1 MPFDELIPAL
11 EGGKI
16 DMIIACMTI
25 TPPRNMRVAY
35 VGPYFMSGQS
45 LITTKEIATGIKT
58 ADDINKPDFSVGVTG
73 GTTSEISARGMMPK
87 ARIVVKKTLA
97 EVLDLMLQGKVMG
110 VITDYPTA
118 SVVAL
123 QYQDKGII
131 GLKPFTVEPVGIAV
145 RPDDF
150 LFVNLMQNFLNTLQI
165 NGQLQAMTNRWF
177 ENPWWLNQLPAM
189 HQFL

>member
-1 MPFDELIPAL
+1 
-11 EGGKI
+11 
-16 DMIIACMTI
+16 
-25 TPPRNMRVAY
+25 
-35 VGPYFMSGQS
+35 MSGQS

-58 ADDINKPDFSVGVTG
+58 ADDINKPDFSVGVTD

-123 QYQDKGII
+123 QYRDKGII
-131 GLKPFTVEPVGIAV
+131 SLKPFTVEPVGIAI

-150 LFVNLMQNFLNTLQI
+150 LFVNLMQNFLNMLQI

-189 HQFL
+189 YQFL